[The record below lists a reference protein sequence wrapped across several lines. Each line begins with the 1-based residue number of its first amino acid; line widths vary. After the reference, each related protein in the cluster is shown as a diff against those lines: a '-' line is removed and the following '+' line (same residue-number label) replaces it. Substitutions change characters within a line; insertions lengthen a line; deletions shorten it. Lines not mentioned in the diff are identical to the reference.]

1 MGDGTSIGRVRGLG
15 SAHEGT
21 HHWWHQR
28 LTAGGNLITVTY
40 LAFSILLM
48 PDLSYATVREWLSG
62 PVPPVALALLIVS
75 VFWHARL
82 GLQVMIE
89 DYVHESGNRFAA
101 ILVLNLLAFAG
112 AAFGLFC
119 LARILMAI
127 ASDAAVTAAIQAAAQ
142 QQQASQGGVM

>member
-1 MGDGTSIGRVRGLG
+1 MGGGTDIGRVRGLG
-15 SAHEGT
+15 SAHHGS
-21 HHWWHQR
+21 HHWLLQR
-28 LTAGGNLITVTY
+28 FTAAGNLITVGY
-40 LAFSILLM
+40 LAFSILLL
-48 PDLSYATVREWLSG
+48 PDLSYTTVRGWLGG

-89 DYVHESGNRFAA
+89 DYVHSSGNRFAA

-119 LARILMAI
+119 LTRIVMAI
-127 ASDAAVTAAIQAAAQ
+127 ASETAVLTTIQAAQ
-142 QQQASQGGVM
+142 QQAGAGGVM